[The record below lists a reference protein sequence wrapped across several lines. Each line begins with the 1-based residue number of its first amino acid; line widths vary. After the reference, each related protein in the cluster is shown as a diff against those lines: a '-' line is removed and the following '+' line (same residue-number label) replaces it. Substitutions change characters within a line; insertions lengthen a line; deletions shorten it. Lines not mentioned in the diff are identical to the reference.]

1 MQYTDSEIISMAV
14 EGLFP
19 LLVLLGLL
27 VGLTTW
33 ALIVKIKA
41 KLPKRK

>member
-1 MQYTDSEIISMAV
+1 MQYTDSEIISMIV

-27 VGLTTW
+27 VSLTTY
-33 ALIVKIKA
+33 AVVVKIKA
-41 KLPKRK
+41 MLKRK

>member
-1 MQYTDSEIISMAV
+1 MQYSDSEILSMAI

-27 VGLTTW
+27 ISLTTY
-33 ALIVKIKA
+33 AVVIKTKA
-41 KLPKRK
+41 ILKRK

>member
-1 MQYTDSEIISMAV
+1 MQYTDSEIISLAV

-27 VGLTTW
+27 ISLTTY
-33 ALIVKIKA
+33 AMVVKIKA
-41 KLPKRK
+41 LLKRK

>member
-1 MQYTDSEIISMAV
+1 MQYTDSEIISLAV

-27 VGLTTW
+27 ISLTTY
-33 ALIVKIKA
+33 AAVVKIKA
-41 KLPKRK
+41 LLKRK

>member
-1 MQYTDSEIISMAV
+1 MQYTDSEILSMVV

-27 VGLTTW
+27 VSLTTY
-33 ALIVKIKA
+33 AVVVKIKA
-41 KLPKRK
+41 MLKRK